1 METKS
6 VNTSKKKMLIAT
18 GITVLLISA
27 GVAYYL
33 YSKHKKKKDEIS
45 FISSIGSV
53 NSNSTSGASSGR
65 LCKSTSYPLAYG
77 TCMDDVKILQRLL
90 QKKGADLGSPAIDGK
105 FGSKTKAAA
114 LKYLQKSSF
123 SESNINDYKQ
133 QLKV

>member
-6 VNTSKKKMLIAT
+6 VNTSKKKILIAT

-33 YSKHKKKKDEIS
+33 YSKQKKKKDEIS
-45 FISSIGSV
+45 FVSSVGS
-53 NSNSTSGASSGR
+53 SGSSTTSSSTSGR

-105 FGSKTKAAA
+105 FGSKTKAGA

-123 SESNINDYKQ
+123 SESDINTYKQ
-133 QLKV
+133 QLKA